1 MSKTIYDLDK
11 EQRHADW
18 TINATAKTG
27 NSSTGGDYLTDYH
40 IKVTLPKGLTYT
52 DGSSTVGG
60 EYKDTDSGQTQGVVT
75 GGTPSR
81 RPPPRTRTEQPHWST
96 GSTE

>member
-18 TINATAKTG
+18 VINATAKTG
-27 NSSTGGDYLTDYH
+27 DSSTGGDYLTDYH

-75 GGTPSR
+75 GGTPVTPTS
-81 RPPPRTRTEQPHWST
+81 PQTRTEQPHWST
-96 GSTE
+96 RSTE